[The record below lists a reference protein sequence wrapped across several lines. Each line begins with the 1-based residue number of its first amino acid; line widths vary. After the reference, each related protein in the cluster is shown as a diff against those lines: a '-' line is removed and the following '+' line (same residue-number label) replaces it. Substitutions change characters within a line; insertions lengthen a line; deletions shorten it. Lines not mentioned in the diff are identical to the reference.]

1 MIFDRCFGRLESY
14 VLVYLTL
21 PNHGS
26 WWLCDV
32 TFDNPSLSIWRSG
45 YIEAEWCI
53 YAVVS
58 SAIIGSDNGLPP
70 NRCQAIIW
78 TNAGI
83 VLIGHRGTNF
93 NKILIKIQQFKKK
106 RKWLLICR
114 LENGAILSRPQC
126 IKKLIANNWNNSEF
140 HWQRGTKFF
149 TRNGIQFGLLIMFR
163 LLFSAQTDQNNG
175 RGVWIIQLIF
185 HFDWEPDGI

>member
-1 MIFDRCFGRLESY
+1 MLIFDRWVGRLESY

-32 TFDNPSLSIWRSG
+32 TFDNPGLSIWRSG

-78 TNAGI
+78 NNAGI
-83 VLIGHRGTNF
+83 VLIGHWGTNF
-93 NKILIKIQQFKKK
+93 NKILIKIQQFKKTK
-106 RKWLLICR
+106 MAFNMSSG
-114 LENGAILSRPQC
+114 NGAILSRPQC

-140 HWQRGTKFF
+140 HWQRGTTFF

-163 LLFSAQTDQNNG
+163 LLFSA
-175 RGVWIIQLIF
+175 
-185 HFDWEPDGI
+185 